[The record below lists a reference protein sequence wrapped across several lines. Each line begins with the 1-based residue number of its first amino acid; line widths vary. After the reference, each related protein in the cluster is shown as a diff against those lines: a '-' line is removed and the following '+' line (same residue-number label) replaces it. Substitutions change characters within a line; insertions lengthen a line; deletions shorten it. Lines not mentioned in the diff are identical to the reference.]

1 MNKKNL
7 ARVLGILLVLALLL
21 PLAGSR
27 VAQGAGPAPAGK
39 TSPSA
44 QIQAIPGQFYYLYV
58 PGSALRPRN
67 SSAGWDVDLN
77 GGCIYTTN
85 SAGDVFN
92 VDIQLPEQ
100 AQILYLRIY
109 FDDTS
114 SSHDSYAWVTAY
126 DGGGRPPDDL
136 LFVSSTGN
144 AGYGTN
150 LSALTPVMVDNFSR
164 SMVLNWRPNETGNTM
179 QLCGLRIAYR
189 MPDYPIYLPAVLK

>member
-1 MNKKNL
+1 MNKKIL

-21 PLAGSR
+21 PLAGSG

-100 AQILYLRIY
+100 ARILYLRMY
-109 FDDTS
+109 YYDSSATTS
-114 SSHDSYAWVTAY
+114 NAWVTAY
-126 DGGGRPPDDL
+126 DGEGGFDDL
-136 LFVSSTGN
+136 LYVASTGN
-144 AGYGTN
+144 AGYGTS

-189 MPDYPIYLPAVLK
+189 MPDYPIYLPAVLR

>member
-1 MNKKNL
+1 M
-7 ARVLGILLVLALLL
+7 
-21 PLAGSR
+21 
-27 VAQGAGPAPAGK
+27 
-39 TSPSA
+39 
-44 QIQAIPGQFYYLYV
+44 
-58 PGSALRPRN
+58 
-67 SSAGWDVDLN
+67 
-77 GGCIYTTN
+77 
-85 SAGDVFN
+85 
-92 VDIQLPEQ
+92 DIQLPEQ

-189 MPDYPIYLPAVLK
+189 MPDYPISLPAVLT